1 MNLILK
7 IELIRGIIRKIL
19 MEISEMLMRKSKY
32 IIASCSSLA
41 EANVSLLV
49 TSINDQYC
57 VWMKLIAQPIF
68 VINISIW
75 VSYFLTNHY
84 IIVLFMSAFLRRIW
98 IHFIIK
104 TIDVQRLCGSSQT
117 GSVRVSQNFAG
128 VAGRVRFWRIVRVSE
143 VFAVL
148 MVI

>member
-57 VWMKLIAQPIF
+57 V
-68 VINISIW
+68 
-75 VSYFLTNHY
+75 
-84 IIVLFMSAFLRRIW
+84 
-98 IHFIIK
+98 
-104 TIDVQRLCGSSQT
+104 
-117 GSVRVSQNFAG
+117 
-128 VAGRVRFWRIVRVSE
+128 
-143 VFAVL
+143 
-148 MVI
+148 